1 MGKDSTKNLVGQPVF
16 KQIIK
21 IIPKDRFEMLVSKF
35 KSDRYYKSFF
45 SWDQLVTMLFGIFS
59 RCDSMREVCDGMRA
73 LGGKLNYLDMDCAPA
88 ASTAGDGLRDRDEE
102 LFRLFYFVL
111 IAYFS
116 PLLSVSRKKKH
127 RKEGVSY
134 EEFYAFD
141 STTITLFSDIMKG
154 VGRNPKDDG
163 KKKGGLKVH
172 MLTDVHADTPQFVK
186 ISEAKMHDKNFL
198 QYLNLAVG
206 SMIVFDKAYNYYL
219 QFAKWTQSGVNFV
232 CRLKDN
238 AKYEVQDAP
247 LFEKILGKDEFGV
260 YKVEHIYIQYKETV
274 ETNVGAK
281 KKTKKVKRIKTLC
294 LRLVWYKDEQGRK
307 YRFITN
313 NWEITNEEV
322 ALLYKYRW
330 SIETCFKKIKQNFQ
344 LTYFYS
350 DTENGIKT
358 QVWCTL
364 IAYLLLQVIQTQME
378 SEKAFSTI
386 AALVRIHLI
395 SHLDL
400 KWVVTEGRRAYP
412 KRTKSRN
419 KSPTSY
425 QLSLFDREVGF

>member
-1 MGKDSTKNLVGQPVF
+1 MGKDSNKNLVGQPIF

-21 IIPKDRFEMLVSKF
+21 MLPRERFDTLVSQC
-35 KSDRYYKSFF
+35 KSDRYYKTFF
-45 SWDQLVTMLFGIFS
+45 SWEQLVTMLFGIFS

-73 LGGKLNYLDMDCAPA
+73 LGGKLNYLDMDCSPAP
-88 ASTAGDGLRDRDEE
+88 STVGDALRDRDEE

-116 PLLSVSRKKKH
+116 PFLSVSRKKKR
-127 RKEGVSY
+127 RKEGVSF
-134 EEFYAFD
+134 EEFLAFD
-141 STTITLFSDIMKG
+141 STTITLFSAIMKG
-154 VGRNPKDDG
+154 VGRNPKGDG

-172 MLTDVHADTPQFVK
+172 MLTDVHADTPQFVT

-198 QYLNLAVG
+198 RYLNLSAG

-219 QFAKWTQSGVNFV
+219 QFAKWTKAGVNFV

-238 AKYEVQDAP
+238 AKYEVQGEP
-247 LFEKILGKDEFGV
+247 LFEKTLGKDEFGV
-260 YKVEHIYIQYKETV
+260 YKVEHIHIQYKETV
-274 ETNVGAK
+274 ETKVEGK
-281 KKTKKVKRIKTLC
+281 KKTKKAKQVKTLC

-307 YRFITN
+307 FKFITN
-313 NWEITNEEV
+313 NWDITPEEV
-322 ALLYKYRW
+322 ALIYKNRW
-330 SIETCFKKIKQNFQ
+330 SIETSFKKIKQNFQ

-364 IAYLLLQVIQTQME
+364 IAYLLLQVIQTKME

-386 AALVRIHLI
+386 AALIRIHLI

-400 KWVVTEGRRAYP
+400 QWVVTEGRKAYP
-412 KRTKSRN
+412 KRTKSKN
-419 KSPTSY
+419 KSPTTY
-425 QLSLFDREVGF
+425 TMFLF

>member
-1 MGKDSTKNLVGQPVF
+1 MGKDKQKHLVGQPIF

-21 IIPKDRFEMLVSKF
+21 MLPRDRFERLVHQCQ
-35 KSDRYYKSFF
+35 SDKYYKAFF
-45 SWDQLVTMLFGIFS
+45 SWDQLITMLFGIFS

-73 LGGKLNYLDMDCAPA
+73 LGGKLNYLDMDCSPAP
-88 ASTAGDGLRDRDEE
+88 STAGDALRDRDEE

-111 IAYFS
+111 IEYFS
-116 PLLSVSRKKKH
+116 PLLSVSRRKKY
-127 RKEGVSY
+127 RKGGISF
-134 EEFYAFD
+134 EEFFAFD

-154 VGRNPKDDG
+154 VGRNPEGNG

-198 QYLNLAVG
+198 QYLNLAEG

-219 QFAKWTQSGVNFV
+219 QFAKWTEAGVNFV

-238 AKYEVQDAP
+238 AKYEVQGNS
-247 LFEKILGKDEFGV
+247 LFERKLGKDEFGV
-260 YKVEHIYIQYKETV
+260 YKVEHIHIQYRETV
-274 ETNVGAK
+274 ETNVEGRK
-281 KKTKKVKRIKTLC
+281 KAKKVKQLKTLC
-294 LRLVWYKDEQGRK
+294 LRLVWYKDDQGRK
-307 YRFITN
+307 YKFITN
-313 NWEITNEEV
+313 NWDITDGEV
-322 ALLYKYRW
+322 ALLYKNRW

-364 IAYLLLQVIQTQME
+364 IAYLLLQVIQTKME
-378 SEKAFSTI
+378 SDKAFSTI
-386 AALVRIHLI
+386 AALIRIHLI

-400 KWVVTEGRRAYP
+400 EWVVIEGRRSYP
-412 KRTKSRN
+412 KRLKSRN
-419 KSPTSY
+419 KSPAIY
-425 QLSLFDREVGF
+425 QMSLF